1 MKWVVVTIQSV
12 KQSGLWAGLVSDCG
26 IWLLVLWW
34 WVVHGRWALWS
45 IPVTLADEEGGA
57 VGAGVH
63 FSGIFINQLLL
74 SVNNGTSLSL
84 VVNADDSVAE
94 LEVAAC
100 GGWWEGLKEG
110 HGALAVEDAL
120 SVEFRDAWDRDC
132 ALGGVEVNH
141 FLGSGLEWEDDWVG
155 WENGE
160 FWVEFL

>member
-12 KQSGLWAGLVSDCG
+12 KQSGLWAGLVGDCG

-34 WVVHGRWALWS
+34 WVVHGSWALWT

-63 FSGIFINQLLL
+63 FSGILINQLLL

-120 SVEFRDAWDRDC
+120 RVEFWDAWDRDC
-132 ALGGVEVNH
+132 ALGGVKVNH

-155 WENGE
+155 WEDRE